1 MGKTIK
7 QLLSFFVVAS
17 VTLAAF
23 WPALSFA
30 ISSGDYVN
38 GTIYNNIISDSDFL
52 NINSMTASDIQSFLT
67 AKSSYLAGFSEGGR
81 TAAQI
86 IYDAAHGANE
96 ASGTFNGITVNTTT
110 GTVNPEVLLVTLQ
123 KEQSLTTRSD
133 YNSWA
138 MLASMGY
145 ACYPSVSG
153 DGNGNGCADA
163 YEGFTKQVENG
174 AWQLRYSFER
184 SQGKGL
190 DYQVGQT
197 YTSSDGYTVTFM
209 NAATASLYRYTPYV
223 FNGNYNFY
231 NLFTSW
237 FTTHVDTAANDTN
250 GFTLLTYTANQ
261 SISGSKT
268 STSTVALDGNQIA
281 SAGSTTWTINL
292 TGLAIGTNSHA
303 ITYIESG
310 AVVGTKQITITVQK
324 SGDINGDN
332 YINIQDLSILANY
345 WNVTNPEAPLSDLN
359 GDHVVN
365 ISDLSILAG
374 RWGQ

>member
-1 MGKTIK
+1 MGKILKNT
-7 QLLSFFVVAS
+7 LNFFVVVSLSLATFWPDL
-17 VTLAAF
+17 TLAVTSADY
-23 WPALSFA
+23 
-30 ISSGDYVN
+30 ISSKQ
-38 GTIYNNIISDSDFL
+38 YNNLISDSDFL

-67 AKSSYLAGFSEGGR
+67 AKGSYLAGYSEGGR

-96 ASGTFNGITVNTTT
+96 ASGTWNGITVNTTT
-110 GTVNPEVLLVTLQ
+110 GTVNPEALLVTLQ
-123 KEQSLTTRSD
+123 KEQSLITRSD

-153 DGNGNGCADA
+153 DNNGNGCADA

-174 AWQLRYSFER
+174 AWQLRYNYER
-184 SQGKGL
+184 SQGIGL

-197 YTSSDGYTVTFM
+197 FTSSDGYTVTFM
-209 NAATASLYRYTPYV
+209 NSATASLYRYTPYV

-237 FTTHVDTAANDTN
+237 FTTHVDTATNDTTP
-250 GFTLLTYTANQ
+250 FTLLTYTTSQ
-261 SISGSKT
+261 TISGTKT
-268 STSTVALDGNQIA
+268 SNSTVSLNGSQIA
-281 SAGSTTWTINL
+281 GTGSTTWTINL
-292 TGLAIGTNSHA
+292 TGLAIGTNSYT
-303 ITYIESG
+303 ISYSSG
-310 AVVGTKQITITVQK
+310 GSKSITITIQK
-324 SGDINGDN
+324 SGDINGDGA
-332 YINIQDLSILANY
+332 INIQDLSILANY
-345 WNVTNPEAPLSDLN
+345 WNETNPEAPLSDLN

>member
-1 MGKTIK
+1 M
-7 QLLSFFVVAS
+7 LLAS
-17 VTLAAF
+17 F
-23 WPALSFA
+23 WPSLTFA
-30 ISSGDYVN
+30 ISRDDYVN
-38 GTIYNNIISDSDFL
+38 GKIFNNIISDSDFL

-67 AKSSYLAGFSEGGR
+67 AKGSYLAGYSEGGR

-123 KEQSLTTRSD
+123 KEQSLITRSD
-133 YNSWA
+133 NNSWA

-153 DGNGNGCADA
+153 DSNGNGCADA

-174 AWQLRYSFER
+174 AWQLRYNFER

-197 YTSSDGYTVTFM
+197 FTSSDGYTVTFM
-209 NAATASLYRYTPYV
+209 NSATASLYRYTPYV

-250 GFTLLTYTANQ
+250 HF
-261 SISGSKT
+261 
-268 STSTVALDGNQIA
+268 
-281 SAGSTTWTINL
+281 
-292 TGLAIGTNSHA
+292 HF
-303 ITYIESG
+303 
-310 AVVGTKQITITVQK
+310 
-324 SGDINGDN
+324 
-332 YINIQDLSILANY
+332 
-345 WNVTNPEAPLSDLN
+345 
-359 GDHVVN
+359 
-365 ISDLSILAG
+365 
-374 RWGQ
+374 